1 MKEYYT
7 ITKDIL
13 LITDVQEILSNNYK
27 IKLSSEV
34 EEDIVFCRDYL
45 ENKIENSEELYYG
58 INTGFGALCNTS
70 ISKENLKKLQKNLV
84 MSHACGIGEEL
95 DNISV
100 KMMMLLKIKS
110 LSLGHSG
117 VRLELIER
125 LIFFFNNNIFPV
137 IYKLG
142 SLGASGDLAPLA
154 HMSLAIIG
162 ESYVN
167 YNGKKR
173 KTIEV
178 LDEFSLIPLEL
189 QAKEGLA
196 LLNGTQF
203 MTALGVNSIIKAK
216 NIFSWADKI
225 SAISI
230 DAFNVSLDPF
240 IDEIHQ
246 VRKHK
251 GQINTAKTIREILSG
266 SEMSYKK
273 KDNVQDPYSFR
284 CVPQVHGASK
294 DVFDYVYNVFE
305 TELNSVTDNPT
316 IFPKQDKIISA
327 GNFHGQPLALALDNL
342 SIAMA
347 EIGSI
352 SERRVYKL
360 ISGQRGLPPFLI
372 SNSGLNSGF
381 MIAQYSAA
389 SIVSKNKQLCTPCA
403 IDSID
408 SSNGQED
415 HVSMGANAATKT
427 YEIIKNVEYL
437 IAIELLASAQALEFR
452 KPLKSSEVIEN
463 IISDYR
469 KSVPFVEEDTII
481 HFLIQKSISF
491 IKSDLVTEHLISSY
505 R

>member
-1 MKEYYT
+1 MREYYK
-7 ITKDIL
+7 ITKDVL
-13 LITDVQEILSNNYK
+13 LIKDVQEIIENNYK
-27 IKLSSEV
+27 IELSSEV
-34 EEDIVFCRDYL
+34 KRDVVSCREYL
-45 ENKIENSEELYYG
+45 EKKIGNSEELFYG
-58 INTGFGALCNTS
+58 INTGFGSLCNTS
-70 ISKENLKKLQKNLV
+70 ISKDNLKKLQKNLV
-84 MSHACGIGEEL
+84 MSHACGIGDEL
-95 DNISV
+95 DDITV
-100 KMMMLLKIKS
+100 KMMILFKIKA
-110 LSLGHSG
+110 LSLGYSG
-117 VRLELIER
+117 VRLELLDR
-125 LIFFFNNNIFPV
+125 LIFMFNNNICPIV
-137 IYKLG
+137 YKLG

-154 HMSLAIIG
+154 HLSLAIIG
-162 ESYVN
+162 EAYVN
-167 YNGKKR
+167 YNGQRR
-173 KTIEV
+173 KAIDV
-178 LDEFSLIPLEL
+178 LDEFSLLPLEL

-203 MTALGVNSIIKAK
+203 MTALGIKNIIKAK

-230 DAFNVSLDPF
+230 DAFNVSMDPF

-266 SEMSYKK
+266 SEMSHKK

-305 TELNSVTDNPT
+305 TEINSVTDNPT
-316 IFPKQDKIISA
+316 IFPKQDEIISA

-381 MIAQYSAA
+381 MIVQYSAA
-389 SIVSKNKQLCTPCA
+389 SIVSKNKQLCTPCS

-415 HVSMGANAATKT
+415 HVSMGANAATKVD
-427 YEIIKNVEYL
+427 ELIKNIEYL
-437 IAIELLASAQALEFR
+437 IGIELLVSAQALEFR
-452 KPLKSSEVIEN
+452 KPLKSSEFIEN
-463 IISDYR
+463 IINDYR
-469 KSVPFVEEDTII
+469 KYVPYIEEDTII
-481 HFLIQKSISF
+481 HFMIEKSISF
-491 IKSDLVTEHLISSY
+491 IKRSDLSII
-505 R
+505 

>member
-1 MKEYYT
+1 MREYYT

-13 LITDVQEILSNNYK
+13 LITDVQEIIANDFKL
-27 IKLSSEV
+27 KLSSDV
-34 EEDIVFCRDYL
+34 KEDIVSCREFL
-45 ENKIENSEELYYG
+45 ENKIENSEELFYG

-125 LIFFFNNNIFPV
+125 LIFFFNNNIFPIV
-137 IYKLG
+137 YKLG

-154 HMSLAIIG
+154 HLSLAIIG
-162 ESYVN
+162 ESDVN
-167 YNGKKR
+167 YNDKR
-173 KTIEV
+173 RKSIEV
-178 LDEFSLIPLEL
+178 LDEFSLVPLEL

-216 NIFSWADKI
+216 NILSWADKI

-240 IDEIHQ
+240 ADEVHQ

-266 SEMSYKK
+266 SEMSYNL

-294 DVFDYVYNVFE
+294 DVFDYVYNIFE
-305 TELNSVTDNPT
+305 TEINSVTDNPT
-316 IFPKQDKIISA
+316 IFPKQNKIISA

-360 ISGQRGLPPFLI
+360 ISGQRELPPFLI

-389 SIVSKNKQLCTPCA
+389 SVVSKNKQLCTPCS

-415 HVSMGANAATKT
+415 HVSMGANAATKI
-427 YEIIKNVEYL
+427 YELINNVEYL
-437 IAIELLASAQALEFR
+437 IAIELLVSAQAIEFR
-452 KPLKSSEVIEN
+452 RPLKSSEIIES

-469 KSVPFVEEDTII
+469 KVVPFIKEDIII
-481 HFLIQKSISF
+481 HLLIQKSLSC
-491 IKSDLVTEHLISSY
+491 IKSDLLKRHLIPTY
-505 R
+505 K